1 MVARAP
7 WEVFISSFAVC
18 HPLPNVVVRCGPNS
32 LRNRRLSACY
42 AKALSVGGLNVCSQI
57 DLVNYLLLASNFFA
71 TLGCGLMAGL
81 FFAFSNFVMRAL
93 CNLSPTKGIATM
105 QSINVTAL
113 NPLFLTILR
122 DILCLFDRDDFHG
135 RAMARFG

>member
-1 MVARAP
+1 
-7 WEVFISSFAVC
+7 
-18 HPLPNVVVRCGPNS
+18 
-32 LRNRRLSACY
+32 
-42 AKALSVGGLNVCSQI
+42 
-57 DLVNYLLLASNFFA
+57 VNYLFLASNFFA